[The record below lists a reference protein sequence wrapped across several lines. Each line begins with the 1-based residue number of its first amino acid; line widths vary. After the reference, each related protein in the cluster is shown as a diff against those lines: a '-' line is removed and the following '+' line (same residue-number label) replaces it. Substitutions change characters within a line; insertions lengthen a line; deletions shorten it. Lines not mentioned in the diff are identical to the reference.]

1 VFIIGDLVRHVYDRR
16 MMGVVLEESTSG
28 PVVTVVIYR
37 VLWASGPDEDGNRI
51 AWVYEYCLEL
61 IEEGDEHS

>member
-1 VFIIGDLVRHVYDRR
+1 

-37 VLWASGPDEDGNRI
+37 VLWASGPDEDGNRS